1 MIALILSVCSIV
13 EGAGCRELPPIPLQ
27 PNTTMVG
34 CLMASQIEGA
44 KWIVDHPNFY
54 IRKVTCQPQGKV
66 AQT

>member
-1 MIALILSVCSIV
+1 LSRAPADPSTTD
-13 EGAGCRELPPIPLQ
+13 
-27 PNTTMVG
+27 TTMVG